1 MQKPVVKLP
10 DEDESIFF
18 EEEKKEVPIDS
29 KQNTFTSAFNNL
41 KDSAN
46 ALLTTIIDDELKK

>member
-1 MQKPVVKLP
+1 MQKPDVKLP

-18 EEEKKEVPIDS
+18 EEEKKEVPIDL